1 MVSVKKNYVLPR
13 ICTCEWN
20 GWLFVSTMNF
30 DFSLVFWLRNSW
42 KTWKNMWFSHFASL
56 RSKIIHF
63 FHVFHLFLSQNTRE
77 KSKFIVSK
85 YIATHFL
92 HLCGNPSKKIV
103 IVRHKN
109 TQDILIFYM
118 DQLFMLVTNPNIFLR
133 SSQHFWFYFNFLI
146 FFKIFYLYFLCLL
159 PKCRKSV
166 NHATS

>member
-1 MVSVKKNYVLPR
+1 MALIKLNPVHKPRLPPILAEKKLFFLVNNEISRQPTFGKSRDKKNSR
-13 ICTCEWN
+13 KCFEI
-20 GWLFVSTMNF
+20 F
-30 DFSLVFWLRNSW
+30 FSNLLVF
-42 KTWKNMWFSHFASL
+42 FSY
-56 RSKIIHF
+56 
-63 FHVFHLFLSQNTRE
+63 
-77 KSKFIVSK
+77 FITQFTK
-85 YIATHFL
+85 RTF
-92 HLCGNPSKKIV
+92 
-103 IVRHKN
+103 VRHKN